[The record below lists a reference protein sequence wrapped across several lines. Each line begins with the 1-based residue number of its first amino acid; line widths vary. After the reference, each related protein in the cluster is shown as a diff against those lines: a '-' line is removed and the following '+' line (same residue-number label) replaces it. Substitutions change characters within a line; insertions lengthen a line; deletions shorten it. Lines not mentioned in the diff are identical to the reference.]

1 MYSLFRD
8 QPNEQQLYQAIASVG
23 NVLLSLGEFGNES
36 ERQTQLTSS
45 LLLSKE
51 QDLKS
56 NSSSSIPAFTMND
69 HLEEKDP
76 GPSKKSKG
84 MLEMQPVL
92 PAFNNP
98 VMINEDVSIASELE
112 SSILVKEALADAARS
127 LESSIG
133 TPGHSNNGEDFVYVG
148 SDDAFSSPEPV
159 DVDRSAVDWN
169 TLELVCSKL
178 DEEQVLQSES
188 KTVSC
193 GQTADD
199 ALVNVKQT
207 TYMPSTSLGEL
218 GMNNTSLKH
227 ILSTESGGCGIVP
240 RLSSERVA
248 EVDSSLGSHHED
260 HTNSH
265 HHRASSSGALD
276 LDWAISFEQFLASML
291 TEPYLV
297 HFFEEEVDIQERL
310 KRMKTEGVGSLL
322 KRT

>member
-23 NVLLSLGEFGNES
+23 SVLLSLGEFGSES
-36 ERQTQLTSS
+36 ETQI
-45 LLLSKE
+45 
-51 QDLKS
+51 QNCD
-56 NSSSSIPAFTMND
+56 NSSIIPMFTRDDKMD
-69 HLEEKDP
+69 EKNP

-84 MLEMQPVL
+84 MTELQPVL

-98 VMINEDVSIASELE
+98 VMVNEDVTIASQLE

-127 LESSIG
+127 LDSSIG

-159 DVDRSAVDWN
+159 DIDRTAVDWN

-178 DEEQVLQSES
+178 GDEQGSPPE
-188 KTVSC
+188 TVAGSSC
-193 GQTADD
+193 QNKEEH
-199 ALVNVKQT
+199 LENINQT
-207 TYMPSTSLGEL
+207 THTPSSPLGEL
-218 GMNNTSLKH
+218 GMNSTSLKN
-227 ILSTESGGCGIVP
+227 ILTAESSDYGNLP
-240 RLSSERVA
+240 ELSSERTT
-248 EVDSSLGSHHED
+248 EGDLTLELQDEPELNSSETRPSL
-260 HTNSH
+260 
-265 HHRASSSGALD
+265 SGALD
-276 LDWAISFEQFLASML
+276 LHWAISFEQFLASML

-310 KRMKTEGVGSLL
+310 KRMKTEGVGTLL